1 MLIIFHGRTTT
12 VNSSAPSLSTRR
24 IPGDLPPLRG
34 PEDAVH
40 LLDALHQLLGM
51 AQVHLDLAGGAEL
64 RRPPE
69 QVVQLGELFQV
80 RRLEVV
86 RPEDEQLGL
95 GNPGLLWRRFHFGAG
110 NGPSDVA

>member
-1 MLIIFHGRTTT
+1 MLCPRTTT
-12 VNSSAPSLSTRR
+12 VSLSAPSARR
-24 IPGDLPPLRG
+24 VPGNLPPLRG

-51 AQVHLDLAGGAEL
+51 AQVHLDLAGGAEF

-69 QVVQLGELFQV
+69 QVVQLGELFQM

-86 RPEDEQLGL
+86 RPEDEELGL
-95 GNPGLLWRRFHFGAG
+95 GDPQ
-110 NGPSDVA
+110 